1 MTATTLY
8 GIANC
13 DTIRKARRWL
23 EARGIDHAFHDYRKQ
38 GLDASLLATL
48 EAQLGWQA
56 MLNRNGRSWRQLP
69 EAVRDGIDRDSALG
83 LMLDNPAI
91 IKRPI
96 LAGKGRLITGFDPD
110 RYEEILA
117 NP

>member
-1 MTATTLY
+1 MARTTLY

-23 EARGIDHAFHDYRKQ
+23 DEHGIDYEFHDYRKQ
-38 GLDASLLATL
+38 GLDSTLLQSL
-48 EAQLGWQA
+48 ESELGWQA

-69 EAVRDGIDRDSALG
+69 EAVREAVDRDSALG
-83 LMLDNPAI
+83 LMQDNPAL

-96 LAGKGRLITGFDPD
+96 LAGRGPLVAGFDSG
-110 RYEEILA
+110 RYQEIFD
-117 NP
+117 